1 MSTEFAARQRK
12 IKMFIH
18 LKKGDLFINTENVD
32 EIKFDSKDKK
42 ITFLFSNNNKLTI
55 DDDDQELFTR
65 LKKLLTMD
73 SIEA

>member
-1 MSTEFAARQRK
+1 
-12 IKMFIH
+12 MFIH
-18 LKKGDLFINTENVD
+18 LKKEDVFVNTENVD